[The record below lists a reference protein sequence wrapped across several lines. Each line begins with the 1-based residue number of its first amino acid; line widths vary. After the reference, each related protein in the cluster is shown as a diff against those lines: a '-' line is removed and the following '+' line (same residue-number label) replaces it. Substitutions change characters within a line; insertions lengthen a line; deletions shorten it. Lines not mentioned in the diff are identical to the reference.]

1 MGSSSH
7 ANGSPD
13 PPREGTSLGMSM
25 LARACMLFAV
35 SNIILLSAV
44 ASSGSARG
52 YSVPGDGPLVGD
64 KLGFFDKMQ
73 RQQKSSRSAG
83 RAPGL

>member
-13 PPREGTSLGMSM
+13 PPREGTCLGMSM

-52 YSVPGDGPLVGD
+52 YSVPGEGPVVGD
-64 KLGFFDKMQ
+64 KLGFFDKTQ
-73 RQQKSSRSAG
+73 TTTTTTTTV
-83 RAPGL
+83 